1 MFHSNEGLDEISIF
15 NKTKVYELN
24 KKKIRSFII
33 NPKSLIK
40 RKYNFKSILGKDA
53 NYNSKKI
60 IEIFNGKHNA
70 FLEIVALNAAAGL
83 IISEKENNLKKAYYK
98 AKNYILSGNALRKIN
113 QLTK

>member
-1 MFHSNEGLDEISIF
+1 MAAGHLAIGTPIMDMAIIFMMNLPQPISRTIF
-15 NKTKVYELN
+15 YLEQAVAQ
-24 KKKIRSFII
+24 I
-33 NPKSLIK
+33 
-40 RKYNFKSILGKDA
+40 KSILGKDA

-83 IISEKENNLKKAYYK
+83 VISEKENNLKKAYYK
-98 AKNYILSGNALRKIN
+98 TKSYLLSGNVIKKIN

>member
-1 MFHSNEGLDEISIF
+1 MNIL
-15 NKTKVYELN
+15 
-24 KKKIRSFII
+24 KKIRSFVI

-83 IISEKENNLKKAYYK
+83 VISEKENSLQKAYSK
-98 AKNYILSGNALRKIN
+98 AKNYMLTGNVIKKIN